1 MLYQVF
7 GSVFH
12 LDYFGEGMGLAL
24 TVAPLLAQ
32 GAGFP
37 WCFLFV
43 MGQWFVALSVFR
55 LLARVTGPWTNHYT
69 SLVLVN
75 EYFLT

>member
-7 GSVFH
+7 GGVFH
-12 LDYFGEGMGLAL
+12 LDYFGEGIGLEL
-24 TVAPLLAQ
+24 TVVPLLAQ

-43 MGQWFVALSVFR
+43 MGQWFVAPFTKAPCEGNWTMDGPLYWPSV
-55 LLARVTGPWTNHYT
+55 GQ
-69 SLVLVN
+69 
-75 EYFLT
+75 